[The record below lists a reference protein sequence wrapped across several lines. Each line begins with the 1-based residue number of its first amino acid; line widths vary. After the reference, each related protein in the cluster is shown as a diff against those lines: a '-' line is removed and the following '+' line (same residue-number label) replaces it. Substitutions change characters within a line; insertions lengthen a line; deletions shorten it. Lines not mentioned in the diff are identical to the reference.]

1 MTAIWDFPSIS
12 REQWIESI
20 KKELKGRSW
29 DEQFVSLTEKLQV
42 PPAYHSEEVSQQEW
56 TPLTGH
62 HHAQALPGIN
72 FKDSALNQSN
82 KQMLQAL
89 KHGVQAPGIVKTS
102 KEQADVEI
110 IFKNVHPDMLE
121 WHLFGY
127 SEEDKLVQF
136 LRSNGASCVLHWAPL
151 DSTDINVRL
160 ESFIDRLYAFD
171 QSRKEDSF
179 HYHCRTG
186 TQYLTEIAVLRAM
199 RRIFENY
206 KAATRL
212 KKTDFCLST
221 TNAINPLSEDP
232 YTQMV
237 ANSTMAMSAMIAG
250 ADRISLDVLFEEKQ
264 ELQNRMAINLIQ
276 ILKMES
282 HLNKVR
288 DPLAGSYWIEKA
300 TDSLAA
306 HYWQSFQSRYQ

>member
-1 MTAIWDFPSIS
+1 MTATWDFPSIS
-12 REQWIESI
+12 REQWIKSI
-20 KKELKGRSW
+20 KKELKGRTW
-29 DEQFVSLTEKLQV
+29 EEQFVSLTEKLQV
-42 PPAYHSEEVSQQEW
+42 PPAYHSEEINRQAW

-72 FKDSALNQSN
+72 FKDSDLYQSN

-89 KHGVQAPGIVKTS
+89 KHGVQAPGIVKTA
-102 KEQADVEI
+102 KQQPDLEI
-110 IFKNVHPDMLE
+110 MFKNVHLDMLE

-127 SEEDKLVQF
+127 SDEDKLVDF
-136 LRSNGASCVLHWAPL
+136 LRSNGASYVLHWAPL
-151 DSTDINVRL
+151 DSTDINARM
-160 ESFIDRLYAFD
+160 EFFINRLYAFD
-171 QSRKEDSF
+171 QSRKEHSF

-186 TQYLTEIAVLRAM
+186 TQYLTEIAVLRGM

-212 KKTDFCLST
+212 KKANFCLST
-221 TNAINPLSEDP
+221 ANSINPLSADP

-237 ANSTMAMSAMIAG
+237 ANSTMAMSAIIAG

-276 ILKMES
+276 ILTMES
-282 HLNKVR
+282 HLSKVR
-288 DPLAGSYWIEKA
+288 DPLSGSYWIEKA
-300 TDSLAA
+300 TDSLAS